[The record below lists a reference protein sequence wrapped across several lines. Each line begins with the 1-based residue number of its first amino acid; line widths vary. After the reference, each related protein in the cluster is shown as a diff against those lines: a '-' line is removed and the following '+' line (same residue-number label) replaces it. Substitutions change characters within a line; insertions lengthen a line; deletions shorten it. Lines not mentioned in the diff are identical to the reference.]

1 MTLHPEVYILIIP
14 GFGIISHV
22 ISTFSNKPIFGYLG
36 MVYAMLS
43 IGVLGFIVW
52 SYMVALPYCEVGVI
66 NLAICWNSLTLVGTF
81 NSKNSTSYT
90 QSAGNRNWQSSSS
103 ETTREKSF
111 NFNQFYYLHGKHFP
125 SSPGGPS
132 SVTSG
137 PSARPTLDD
146 NWLAWFIGFTEGD
159 GAILEYKG
167 RLRFVLTQ
175 KEGTI
180 LYHIQTMLGFGKVQ
194 FYPQGKGSNG
204 FYRYMVEDNQNI
216 LILALLFN
224 DNLVLSHRISQ
235 LSRWIQSLIEKKL
248 WLFPPEASAHP
259 CQTLPFVE
267 GPSLKNAWLS
277 GFTDAEGC
285 FNVKLEKRDYTVSG
299 YRVILRF
306 LLPMADQKSAQY
318 LLSSIRDLFGY
329 GNVSLRSATNDVYRY
344 TMKSFTGTNVV
355 REYFLAFP
363 LKTKKLQSFNNWCKV
378 HDMVL
383 RKEHLS
389 HEGLT
394 NIRHLSKIINIS
406 NSLTNKTGSSRPI
419 SPPYSASPRKGGTS
433 SDRPNPF
440 GRGKGDQKDL
450 KD

>member
-52 SYMVALPYCEVGVI
+52 SYTVALPYCEVGVI

-90 QSAGNRNWQSSSS
+90 QSAGNRNFTSSS

-111 NFNQFYYLHGKHFP
+111 NFNLFYEHLPRLHSLP
-125 SSPGGPS
+125 LATPNQPI
-132 SVTSG
+132 
-137 PSARPTLDD
+137 PDD
-146 NWLAWFIGFTEGD
+146 NWLAWFIGFSEGD
-159 GAILEYKG
+159 GAILEHKG

-180 LYHIQTMLGFGKVQ
+180 LYHIQTILGFGKVR

-204 FYRYMVEDNQNI
+204 FYRYIVEDNQNI

-235 LSRWIQSLIEKKL
+235 LSRWIQSLIDCPQKL
-248 WLFPPEASAHP
+248 WHFDP
-259 CQTLPFVE
+259 CQTLPLT
-267 GPSLKNAWLS
+267 PTLKDAWLS

-285 FNVKLEKRDYTVSG
+285 FNVKLPKAEKRDNTVSG

-306 LLPMADQKSAQY
+306 LLDQKNAQY
-318 LLSSIRDLFGY
+318 RPTALSSIRDLFGY

-394 NIRHLSKIINIS
+394 NIRIISKTINIS
-406 NSLTNKTGSSRPI
+406 NCLTNKTGSSHPI
-419 SPPYSASPRKGGTS
+419 SPPRKNLSHSPSPGRGGTS
-433 SDRPNPF
+433 SGSPTE
-440 GRGKGDQKDL
+440 GRDQGGGDL

>member
-52 SYMVALPYCEVGVI
+52 SYTVALPYCEVGVT

-90 QSAGNRNWQSSSS
+90 QSAGKGLRARSS

-111 NFNQFYYLHGKHFP
+111 NFNLFSEHLQRVHSQSLP
-125 SSPGGPS
+125 LA
-132 SVTSG
+132 
-137 PSARPTLDD
+137 SAYRPIPDD

-159 GAILEYKG
+159 GAILEHKG

-175 KEGTI
+175 KDGTI
-180 LYHIQTMLGFGKVQ
+180 LYQIQTILGFGKVR

-204 FYRYMVEDNQNI
+204 FYRYIVEDNQNI

-248 WLFPPEASAHP
+248 WHFAP
-259 CQTLPFVE
+259 CQTIPVV
-267 GPSLKNAWLS
+267 PTLKDRWLS

-285 FNVKLEKRDYTVSG
+285 FNVKLGGAKRANTVSG
-299 YRVILRF
+299 NRVILRF
-306 LLPMADQKSAQY
+306 ILDQKNAQDRPTA
-318 LLSSIRDLFGY
+318 LTSIRDLFGH
-329 GNVSLRSATNDVYRY
+329 GNVSLRSGTNDVYRY
-344 TMKSFTGTNVV
+344 TVKSFTGTNVI
-355 REYFLAFP
+355 REYFVAFP
-363 LKTKKLQSFNNWCKV
+363 LKTKKLLSFENWCKV
-378 HDMVL
+378 QDMVL
-383 RKEHLS
+383 RKEHLN

-394 NIRHLSKIINIS
+394 NIRAISKTINIS

-419 SPPYSASPRKGGTS
+419 GGSPP
-433 SDRPNPF
+433 PNPS
-440 GRGKGDQKDL
+440 
-450 KD
+450 

>member
-1 MTLHPEVYILIIP
+1 
-14 GFGIISHV
+14 
-22 ISTFSNKPIFGYLG
+22 
-36 MVYAMLS
+36 MLS

-52 SYMVALPYCEVGVI
+52 SYTVALPYCEVGVT

-111 NFNQFYYLHGKHFP
+111 NFNLFSEHLHRVHSQSLP
-125 SSPGGPS
+125 LASPNRSIP
-132 SVTSG
+132 
-137 PSARPTLDD
+137 DD

-159 GAILEYKG
+159 GAILEHKG

-180 LYHIQTMLGFGKVQ
+180 LYHIQTILGFGKVR

-204 FYRYMVEDNQNI
+204 FYRYIVEDNQNI

-235 LSRWIQSLIEKKL
+235 LSRWIQSLIDKKL
-248 WLFPPEASAHP
+248 WPFGANP
-259 CQTLPFVE
+259 CQTPPLPIV
-267 GPSLKNAWLS
+267 PTLKDAWLS

-285 FNVKLEKRDYTVSG
+285 FNVKLEKRDNTVNG

-306 LLPMADQKSAQY
+306 LLDQKNAQY

-394 NIRHLSKIINIS
+394 NIRILSKTINIS

-419 SPPYSASPRKGGTS
+419 
-433 SDRPNPF
+433 
-440 GRGKGDQKDL
+440 
-450 KD
+450 